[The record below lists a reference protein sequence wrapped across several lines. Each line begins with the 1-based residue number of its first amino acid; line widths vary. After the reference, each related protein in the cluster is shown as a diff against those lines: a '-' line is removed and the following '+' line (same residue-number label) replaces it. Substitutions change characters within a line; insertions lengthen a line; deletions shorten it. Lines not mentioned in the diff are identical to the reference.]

1 MTSGLYSCIITTPD
15 PLKLECLL
23 KNAFKFQQCLQAEDR
38 ERAKLDDTLKKLEAQ
53 LGELTADIK

>member
-1 MTSGLYSCIITTPD
+1 
-15 PLKLECLL
+15 LL